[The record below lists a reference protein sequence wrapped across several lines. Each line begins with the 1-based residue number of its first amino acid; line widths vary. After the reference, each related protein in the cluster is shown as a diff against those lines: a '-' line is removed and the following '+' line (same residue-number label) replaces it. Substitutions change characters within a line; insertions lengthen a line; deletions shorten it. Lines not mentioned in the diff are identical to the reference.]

1 MKKLLCLCSSLVVL
15 AVAGADRGV
24 WREYVVLAWDYPDN
38 ATNVFG
44 SQMWFDPLMAFN
56 LYVHT
61 NVSTPLTN
69 WMLLTNV
76 PGIMRTAKIQ
86 IAPGS
91 YFFALTASN
100 WWGESDFS
108 NVAPI
113 AGPPRSDSKLFLD
126 YKAEVVP

>member
-1 MKKLLCLCSSLVVL
+1 MKKLLCLGAYLLVL
-15 AVAGADRGV
+15 AVGGADRGV
-24 WREYVVLAWDYPDN
+24 WREYVVLAWDYPDV
-38 ATNVFG
+38 TNQIMPGV
-44 SQMWFDPLMAFN
+44 WFDPLMQFN

-61 NVSTPLTN
+61 NVATPLTN

-76 PGIMRTAKIQ
+76 PGVLRSAKIQ

-113 AGPPRSDSKLFLD
+113 AGPPRSDGRLFLD
-126 YKAEVVP
+126 YKLEVVP